1 MKSTAGERGNY
12 PQTSA
17 KGWLSR
23 LRLSG
28 QAAAVFIG
36 FVGLFIIAASL
47 SPIFLKPTNLF
58 NLARQAGPLAIVS
71 VGQTFAILIGGI
83 DLSVGSIISMTS
95 CILCTM
101 MMWGDAWTLPSIFVA
116 LLAGSLI
123 GLVNGLITTLR
134 RVPPFVVTLG
144 MMTIVQG
151 VALIY
156 TGGYPT
162 GRVSSPIQSLGAGAL
177 GPLPLLTLMAVVVI
191 AAGVF
196 ILRKTAFGRYT
207 YAIGANE
214 SVAYLSGIR
223 TLSHKLKIYTLC
235 GFMAAVAG
243 ISLSARLAVGDP
255 FVGQGF
261 ELDSIAA
268 VVMGGT
274 SLAGGIGGLGGTI
287 LGVLIISTINNI
299 LNLLNVS
306 GFYQHVVKGVVI
318 IISVTL
324 YKGRPQS

>member
-1 MKSTAGERGNY
+1 MAGRENRRAISLAKNFISHLW
-12 PQTSA
+12 PQ
-17 KGWLSR
+17 
-23 LRLSG
+23 G
-28 QAAAVFIG
+28 QVAAVFMG
-36 FVGLFIIAASL
+36 FVLLFLIAAIL
-47 SPIFLKPTNLF
+47 SPAFLKPTNLF
-58 NLARQAGPLAIVS
+58 NLVRQAGPLAIVS

-83 DLSVGSIISMTS
+83 DLSVGAVISLTS

-101 MMWGDAWTLPSIFVA
+101 MMWGDDWTCPSILIAFSV
-116 LLAGSLI
+116 GSLV
-123 GLVNGLITTLR
+123 GLANGLIITLR
-134 RVPPFVVTLG
+134 NIPPFVVTLG
-144 MMTIVQG
+144 MMTIIQG
-151 VALIY
+151 LALIY

-162 GRVSSPIQSLGAGAL
+162 GRVSPAIQHLGAGSF
-177 GPLPLLTLMAVVVI
+177 GPVPLLTILAGAVI
-191 AAGVF
+191 GLGIF
-196 ILRKTAFGRYT
+196 ILRRTPFGRYT

-214 SVAYLSGIR
+214 SVAYLSGIK
-223 TLSHKLKIYTLC
+223 TIHHKLKVYTFC

-243 ISLSARLAVGDP
+243 LSLSARLAVGDP

-287 LGVLIISTINNI
+287 FGVLIIATINNI

-306 GFYQHVVKGVVI
+306 GFYQHVVKGIVI

-324 YKGRPQS
+324 YKGKIK

>member
-1 MKSTAGERGNY
+1 MKSTIGRKNKNY
-12 PQTSA
+12 HN
-17 KGWLSR
+17 LSLTWILR
-23 LRLSG
+23 LRSSG
-28 QAAAVFIG
+28 QFTAVLIG
-36 FVGLFIIAASL
+36 FIGLFIMAAIL

-83 DLSVGSIISMTS
+83 DLSVGSIISLTS

-101 MMWGDAWTLPSIFVA
+101 MMRGDAWTLPSIFIA
-116 LLAGSLI
+116 LIIGSLI
-123 GLVNGLITTLR
+123 GLVNGLVITLR
-134 RVPPFVVTLG
+134 KVPPFVVTLG
-144 MMTIVQG
+144 MMTIIQG
-151 VALIY
+151 LTLIY

-162 GRVSSPIQSLGAGAL
+162 GRVSPPIQFLGAGAL
-177 GPLPLLTLMAVVVI
+177 GPIPLLTLL
-191 AAGVF
+191 AGGIIIVGIF
-196 ILRKTAFGRYT
+196 ILRRTVFGRYT

-214 SVAYLSGIR
+214 SVAYLSGIQ
-223 TLSHKLKIYTLC
+223 TLYHKLKIYTLC
-235 GFMAAVAG
+235 GFMAAMAG
-243 ISLSARLAVGDP
+243 ISLSARLTVGDP

-274 SLAGGIGGLGGTI
+274 SLAGGTGGLGGTV

-306 GFYQHVVKGVVI
+306 GFYQHVIKGIVI

-324 YKGRPQS
+324 YKGNNK

>member
-1 MKSTAGERGNY
+1 MRSAAGEKDRH
-12 PQTSA
+12 PQTSPPS
-17 KGWLSR
+17 WIWWFR
-23 LRLSG
+23 PSG
-28 QAAAVFIG
+28 QFAAVFIG
-36 FVGLFIIAASL
+36 FVGLFIVAAIL
-47 SPIFLKPTNLF
+47 SPTFLKPTNLF

-101 MMWGDAWTLPSIFVA
+101 MMWGDAWTWPSILVA
-116 LLAGSLI
+116 LIAGSLI
-123 GLVNGLITTLR
+123 GLVNGLVTTLR

-144 MMTIVQG
+144 MMTIIQG
-151 VALIY
+151 MALIY

-162 GRVSSPIQSLGAGAL
+162 GRVSPSIQFLGAGAI
-177 GPLPLLTLMAVVVI
+177 GPIPLLTLLALGVIVVGI
-191 AAGVF
+191 F
-196 ILRKTAFGRYT
+196 ILRRTAFGRYT

-274 SLAGGIGGLGGTI
+274 SLAGGIGGLGGTV
-287 LGVLIISTINNI
+287 LGVLIISTINNL

-306 GFYQHVVKGVVI
+306 GFYQHVVKGIVI

-324 YKGRPQS
+324 YKGRAK

>member
-1 MKSTAGERGNY
+1 M
-12 PQTSA
+12 
-17 KGWLSR
+17 
-23 LRLSG
+23 RLSFG
-28 QAAAVFIG
+28 ESGEKEIGRIPKFHLTSQGIAIFIG
-36 FVGLFIIAASL
+36 FAGLFCAAAIL
-47 SPIFLKPTNLF
+47 SPTFLKPTNLF

-71 VGQTFAILIGGI
+71 VGQTFAILAGGI
-83 DLSVGSIISMTS
+83 DLSVGSIISLTS

-101 MMWGDAWTLPSIFVA
+101 MMRGDAWTLPSILVA
-116 LLAGSLI
+116 LLMGSLI
-123 GLVNGLITTLR
+123 GLINGLIVTLR
-134 RVPPFVVTLG
+134 RIPPFVVTLG

-162 GRVSSPIQSLGAGAL
+162 GRVSPVIQFIGAGRF
-177 GPLPLLTLMAVVVI
+177 GPFPILTLLALLVVLI
-191 AAGVF
+191 SLF
-196 ILRKTAFGRYT
+196 ILRKTTFGRYT

-214 SVAYLSGIR
+214 NAAYLSGIK
-223 TLSHKLKIYTLC
+223 TLSQKLGVYTLC

-243 ISLSARLAVGDP
+243 ISLAARLTVGDP

-274 SLAGGIGGLGGTI
+274 SLSGGIGGLGGTV
-287 LGVLIISTINNI
+287 LGVLIISTINNL

-306 GFYQHVVKGVVI
+306 GFYQHVVKGIVI
-318 IISVTL
+318 IISITL
-324 YKGRPQS
+324 YKGRS